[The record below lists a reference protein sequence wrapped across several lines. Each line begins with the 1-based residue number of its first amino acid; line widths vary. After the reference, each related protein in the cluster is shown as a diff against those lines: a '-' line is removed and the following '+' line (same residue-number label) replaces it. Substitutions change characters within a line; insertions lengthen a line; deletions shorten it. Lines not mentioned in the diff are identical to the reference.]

1 MKPYRKAS
9 GVNPDGIKRLSPH
22 WWISFVD
29 AENRR
34 VHESTKTESL
44 TEAKRILA
52 DRQAAV
58 RAKGLVFD
66 NLKRVYTFEELARDY
81 REWQIGRKNSRGEQ
95 VRPHLEHLKMVLGKK
110 DLNRISSEDLHHYR
124 LWRSKQ
130 FVGKGERA
138 KLVSQSSINRELE
151 TFNAAYN
158 WARGEDKYQDVIKRN
173 PFVRRKHRTKEP
185 VSPRGWFDP
194 DSKRRFLEACEH
206 LPANRKHFPPQLLK
220 SIVQVLWAT
229 GMRIEECLSL
239 QKRQVKLDYRLVQ
252 LEGWQTKN
260 KKAGDVDLRTDE
272 AFHVFRMFC
281 QGKKDGDLVFQWPEG
296 DSLRQPERCKV
307 PRQPGQVP
315 YSAVVSAFKAAC
327 AKAGLLNLTL
337 HSCRKTAAT
346 EMAIEGYSV
355 LEIRDMLH
363 HQDITTTMRYI
374 NQMAVTE
381 MRRQKR
387 KQLKLS
393 GPLCDTTDPS
403 GEVLELGTVNSATQ
417 MLHKPQSWQ
426 GE

>member
-9 GVNPDGIKRLSPH
+9 GTNPDGSKRLSPH
-22 WWISFVD
+22 WWISFLD

-66 NLKRVYTFEELARDY
+66 NLKRVVLFEELARDY
-81 REWQIGRKNSRGEQ
+81 QAWQTGRKNSRGEQ
-95 VRPHLEHLKMVLGKK
+95 VRPHLEHLKLVLGKK
-110 DLNRISSEDLHHYR
+110 DLNRISSEDLHAYR
-124 LWRSKQ
+124 IWRSKQ
-130 FVGKGERA
+130 VVGKGARA
-138 KLVSQSSINRELE
+138 KPVSPSSINRELE

-194 DSKRRFLEACEH
+194 ESKRRFLEACDL
-206 LPANRKHFPPQLLK
+206 LPANRKHFPPLLLK
-220 SIVQVLWAT
+220 AIVQVLWAT
-229 GMRIEECLSL
+229 GMRIEECLTL
-239 QKRQVKLDYRLVQ
+239 RKRQVKLDYRLVQ

-272 AFHVFRMFC
+272 AFHVFRVLC
-281 QGKKDGDLVFQWPEG
+281 QGKKDGALVFQWPEG
-296 DSLRQPERCKV
+296 DSLRQPGRAKV
-307 PRQPGQVP
+307 QREPGQVP
-315 YSAVVSAFKAAC
+315 YSAVASAFKAAC
-327 AKAGLLNLTL
+327 AQAGLLNLTL

-381 MRRQKR
+381 ARRQR
-387 KQLKLS
+387 RMRLQRS
-393 GPLCDTTDPS
+393 GGLGDTADLVPDDM
-403 GEVLELGTVNSATQ
+403 GLGLADSATH
-417 MLHKPQSWQ
+417 MLHKPQNR
-426 GE
+426 